1 MLASIYDR
9 QPPYKISRFRELRNV
24 PQAKRVKA
32 SCFLGIRF
40 PPKENSVRSGRE
52 NERRRQRPSP
62 VFCIAFSLCH
72 SVSIDPVPRDCLK
85 FPVCSDVAAAKAGV
99 QYIFGDIVN
108 NTLIF
113 RGSLTF
119 NLTGNQ
125 SKICNFCCVY
135 LKMYYL
141 IGRAFQNQSIILRA
155 FPGAISSSCRGAA
168 AVCANNNNIITG
180 FNISTTS
187 TGRRDYFKWTKS
199 AVEPQLLSKS
209 NGLSTEISKRLSST
223 GDHVTLWTAERVL
236 SGILVPLVPITFLM
250 PSQPLEYL
258 LAFGFTLH
266 SHWGIEAIVVDY
278 VREQMFGPVIPKLA
292 LGAVYGLTALTLGGL
307 FYFIYSDVGL
317 IQAIKMLWK
326 L

>member
-1 MLASIYDR
+1 
-9 QPPYKISRFRELRNV
+9 
-24 PQAKRVKA
+24 
-32 SCFLGIRF
+32 
-40 PPKENSVRSGRE
+40 
-52 NERRRQRPSP
+52 
-62 VFCIAFSLCH
+62 
-72 SVSIDPVPRDCLK
+72 
-85 FPVCSDVAAAKAGV
+85 
-99 QYIFGDIVN
+99 
-108 NTLIF
+108 
-113 RGSLTF
+113 
-119 NLTGNQ
+119 
-125 SKICNFCCVY
+125 
-135 LKMYYL
+135 MYYL

-155 FPGAISSSCRGAA
+155 FPGAIASCRGAA
-168 AVCANNNNIITG
+168 AVCANNNIITG

-187 TGRRDYFKWTKS
+187 TIGRRDYFKWTKPATTES
-199 AVEPQLLSKS
+199 TLLSKS

-236 SGILVPLVPITFLM
+236 TGILVPLVPITFLL

-278 VREQMFGPVIPKLA
+278 VREAMFGPVIPKLA
-292 LGAVYGLTALTLGGL
+292 LAAVYGLSALTLGGL